1 MTFTVMYHPD
11 ELPAEIT
18 TVAEL
23 DDLLDR
29 VTADA
34 IEEDVP
40 TYAEIVTADRLRI
53 LQIGLGQRDYSSL
66 IYCNKPADIL
76 EASKGTLPM
85 PDDAGFDYGGT
96 WTDAPINSAIP
107 ITTARQAAR
116 DFLSSDGHRPA
127 NLEWHEPQY
136 GRPEPGIPG
145 SVT

>member
-1 MTFTVMYHPD
+1 MTFTVMHHPD

-29 VTADA
+29 VVADA

-40 TYAEIVTADRLRI
+40 VYAEIVTADRQRI
-53 LQIGLGQRDYSSL
+53 LQIGLGQPDYSSL
-66 IYCNKPADIL
+66 IYCDKSADLL
-76 EASKGTLPM
+76 EASKGVLPM

-116 DFLSSDGHRPA
+116 DFLANNGRRPA
-127 NLEWHEPQY
+127 NLEWHEPRY
-136 GRPEPGIPG
+136 GEAESGAPG
-145 SVT
+145 SEA